1 MEAPKLDFVGES
13 ILANQ
18 KASETARSVVATLID
33 LIDKETDPDKKQ
45 ALDKAAREL
54 LDLARSA
61 NSAVSAAVSRTLK
74 GG

>member
-33 LIDKETDPDKKQ
+33 LIDRETDPDKKQ